1 VRRAAGA
8 LLLAVAL
15 LGFGASAPPRGGLT
29 PDRILVFTKTT
40 GFRHDSIPAGIAAV
54 SAIGGRAG
62 LEVDATEN
70 AAFFT
75 PSTLAPYR
83 VVVFLNTTGDVLDAM
98 QESALQA
105 WVKEGGG
112 FVGVHS
118 AADTEHG
125 WPWYRELL
133 GARFRSHPAIQ
144 PASIR
149 VEWPRHPA
157 TRLLPSPWMR
167 TDEWYNFDA
176 NPRASVAVLLTLEEA
191 SYSGGDMGA
200 DHPIAW
206 CRILGAGR
214 SFYTGGGHTAE
225 SYAEPDF
232 VNHLSGGL
240 RWAAGLDGARLEPRL
255 VPPR

>member
-1 VRRAAGA
+1 V
-8 LLLAVAL
+8 
-15 LGFGASAPPRGGLT
+15 
-29 PDRILVFTKTT
+29 LVFTKTT

-54 SAIGGRAG
+54 RAIGARAG
-62 LEVDATEN
+62 FEVDATEDA
-70 AAFFT
+70 AAFT
-75 PSTLAPYR
+75 ASSLAGYR
-83 VVVFLNTTGDVLDAM
+83 AVVFLNTTGDVLDAA
-98 QESALQA
+98 QELALQA
-105 WVKEGGG
+105 YVKGGGG

-125 WPWYRELL
+125 WPGYRELL

-144 PASIR
+144 PGRIR

-232 VNHLSGGL
+232 VSHLSGGL